1 MVSFS
6 DMILFA
12 TFIATIISLVY
23 KITKD
28 FYNKK

>member
-6 DMILFA
+6 DMFLFISCL
-12 TFIATIISLVY
+12 TGVISLVY